1 MTRPVAR
8 RPNILLILSDQ
19 HSPHLAGFA
28 GNRVIDTRALDGL
41 AGRGA
46 RFESATCQSP
56 LCVPSRMSLITG
68 KYPHR
73 CGAWDN
79 GSVLAAGHQTLPGW
93 LAKHDYATAA
103 VGKMHFRG
111 HEQLHGF
118 AHRPY
123 GDLVESHITPHQPDP
138 PDTADGRSSDH
149 TVGRF
154 PFAGASAIPESLH
167 ADTAVTLESLAWA
180 LEFAAAHP
188 ATPWFM
194 CASYFRPHFP
204 LTAPGRYL
212 RSYLERELPRP
223 YPPAEDFETMHPHDR
238 FIVEDFGLDRFSAEE
253 HRHALAAYYASVDYV
268 DDRIGELLT
277 GLERSGLLEDTFV
290 VYSSDHG
297 ELAGEHGLW
306 WKRSYYRAST
316 GVPLLIAG
324 PGVEPGSRIEA
335 PVELVDLFP
344 TLCDWAGIEP
354 PAGLD
359 GDSLVP
365 LLEGR
370 PERRRKQY
378 ALSELLGGAPETRF
392 RMVRDRRWKLV
403 DFPEASPRLFDL
415 VGDPGETRDLAAA
428 PAAAPTEALQTIL
441 ERGGDWAQL
450 ERAQERDRERRAP
463 LEPRSRAALHYRL
476 ADGRIIDADDHLYDG
491 SSVEPEWATT

>member
-1 MTRPVAR
+1 MAR

-28 GNRVIDTRALDGL
+28 GNDVVDTRALDGL

-46 RFESATCQSP
+46 RFEAAICQAP
-56 LCVPSRMSLITG
+56 LCVPSRMSLISG
-68 KYPHR
+68 RYPHR

-79 GSVLAAGHQTLPGW
+79 RSVLAAHHRTLPGW
-93 LAKHDYATAA
+93 LAGHGYATAA

-111 HEQLHGF
+111 REQLHGF

-123 GDLVESHITPHQPDP
+123 GDLVESYITPHQPDP

-149 TVGRF
+149 AVGRF
-154 PFAGASAIPESLH
+154 PFAGPSHIPESLH

-180 LEFAAAHP
+180 LEFADANP
-188 ATPWFM
+188 ATPWFL

-212 RSYLERELPRP
+212 RKYLERDLPRP
-223 YPPAEDFETMHPHDR
+223 PLPDGDLAALHPHDR
-238 FIVEDFGLDRFSAEE
+238 FVVEDFGLDRFGAEE
-253 HRHALAAYYASVDYV
+253 HRRALAAYYASLDYL

-277 GLERSGLLEDTFV
+277 GLERAGLLDDTFV

-306 WKRSYYRAST
+306 WKRSYYRASA
-316 GVPLLIAG
+316 GVPLLVAG
-324 PGVEPGSRIEA
+324 PGIEPGSHIET

-344 TLCDWAGIEP
+344 TFCDWAGVEA

-359 GDSLVP
+359 GESLAP
-365 LLEGR
+365 LLAGR
-370 PERRRKQY
+370 PGQRRKHH
-378 ALSELLGGAPETRF
+378 AVSELLGGAPETRF
-392 RMVRDRRWKLV
+392 RMVRDRRWKRV
-403 DFPEASPRLFDL
+403 DFPDAPPRLFDL
-415 VGDPGETRDLAAA
+415 LADPGETRDLAAA
-428 PAAAPTEALQTIL
+428 PPADAPTDALKAIL
-441 ERGGDWAQL
+441 ERGGAWAEL
-450 ERAQERDRERRAP
+450 DRARERDREVRAP
-463 LEPRSRAALHYRL
+463 LEPVSRAAVHYRL
-476 ADGRIIDADDHLYDG
+476 ADGRVVDADDHLYDG
-491 SSVEPEWATT
+491 SSSAPGRTSA